1 MPIMSSVRNVPY
13 GADAHTE
20 TIVKIIGSKYVRCIV
35 EKPKIKAK
43 EGTKVETQSALRKLP
58 ACNTR
63 QTHGNPPG
71 LNNPLCQQISYDL
84 DYERRSTDKQE
95 EHKSKQAQIRN
106 SRFLDDKV
114 LKPPNIHCVSV
125 PSGDQSLSYIHALQK
140 PSLRAQS
147 LRQHVGHHQVNTIC
161 QGPTE
166 SPEEEDSLLALVR
179 NEFRLGPVRLAGL
192 ENLQRKLKTLDP
204 ISGFLPQSQLSSL
217 LLKHEVPLQLP
228 TVKLL
233 FERFSESN
241 DSELVNSEK
250 LIQFLRLAAAVEMQ
264 NIKTCDLGLQAKR
277 VTLKD
282 QSKSS
287 LAPEDPLHIL
297 KQILKEYKGELDM
310 EKLSLS
316 FQKED
321 KSFSGLLSLD
331 EVETIC
337 QKHRLTLTP
346 LLLEALLN
354 NHDLC
359 KQGKIQWKK
368 FVELLK
374 KAHSEEIPNLPVP
387 VGEFKEEIGDDVAPH
402 LSSPLQEDTKGHEI
416 LASKTWARNYPATEG
431 KEKPAIQSFFSPTD
445 SSDSEEQDAWIDRFR
460 KLERALYLCDIKNT
474 GMLEKEKAKRLI
486 HNYNLIYDL
495 SLSPLKIDKALR
507 NFRSGENMPLQP
519 VLQYLKEL

>member
-13 GADAHTE
+13 GADARTE
-20 TIVKIIGSKYVRCIV
+20 TIVKIIGSKYVRCTV
-35 EKPKIKAK
+35 EKPKLKAK
-43 EGTKVETQSALRKLP
+43 EDTKVETQSALRKLP
-58 ACNTR
+58 TCNTI
-63 QTHGNPPG
+63 QTHGNPLG

-84 DYERRSTDKQE
+84 DYERRSRDKQK
-95 EHKSKQAQIRN
+95 EHESKQAQTSN
-106 SRFLDDKV
+106 SRFLDGKQ
-114 LKPPNIHCVSV
+114 IICRG
-125 PSGDQSLSYIHALQK
+125 PS
-140 PSLRAQS
+140 
-147 LRQHVGHHQVNTIC
+147 
-161 QGPTE
+161 E

-179 NEFRLGPVRLAGL
+179 NELRLRPVRLAGF
-192 ENLQRKLKTLDP
+192 EKLQRELKTLDP

-228 TVKLL
+228 TVKRL
-233 FERFSESN
+233 FERFSEAN
-241 DSELVNSEK
+241 DSELVNSEN
-250 LIQFLRLAAAVEMQ
+250 LIQFLRLAAALEMQ
-264 NIKTCDLGLQAKR
+264 TIKTCDLGLQAKS

-287 LAPEDPLHIL
+287 LAPEDPLQIL
-297 KQILKEYKGELDM
+297 KQILEEYKGELDM

-321 KSFSGLLSLD
+321 KSFSGLLSLY
-331 EVETIC
+331 EIETVC

-368 FVELLK
+368 FMELLK
-374 KAHSEEIPNLPVP
+374 KAHSDAIPNLPVP
-387 VGEFKEEIGDDVAPH
+387 VGEVKEEIGDDVAAR
-402 LSSPLQEDTKGHEI
+402 LENTKEHEI

-431 KEKPAIQSFFSPTD
+431 KERPAIQSFFSPTD
-445 SSDSEEQDAWIDRFR
+445 SSDSEEQEAWIDRFR

-495 SLSPLKIDKALR
+495 SLSPLKIDQAFR
-507 NFRSGENMPLQP
+507 NFRCGENMPLQP

>member
-13 GADAHTE
+13 GADARTE
-20 TIVKIIGSKYVRCIV
+20 TIVKIIGSKYVRCTV
-35 EKPKIKAK
+35 EKPKLKAK
-43 EGTKVETQSALRKLP
+43 EDTKVETQSALRKLP
-58 ACNTR
+58 TCNTI
-63 QTHGNPPG
+63 QTHGNPLG

-84 DYERRSTDKQE
+84 DYERRSRDKQK
-95 EHKSKQAQIRN
+95 EHESKQAQTSN
-106 SRFLDDKV
+106 SRFLDGKV

-140 PSLRAQS
+140 PSLRARS
-147 LRQHVGHHQVNTIC
+147 LRQHVGHHQIIC
-161 QGPTE
+161 RGPSE

-179 NEFRLGPVRLAGL
+179 NELRLRPVRLAGF
-192 ENLQRKLKTLDP
+192 EKLQRELKTLDP

-228 TVKLL
+228 TVKRL
-233 FERFSESN
+233 FERFSEAN
-241 DSELVNSEK
+241 DSELVNSEN
-250 LIQFLRLAAAVEMQ
+250 LIQFLRLAAALEMQ
-264 NIKTCDLGLQAKR
+264 TIKTCDLGLQAKS

-287 LAPEDPLHIL
+287 LAPEDPLQIL
-297 KQILKEYKGELDM
+297 KQILEEYKGELDM

-321 KSFSGLLSLD
+321 KSFSGLLSLY
-331 EVETIC
+331 EIETVC

-368 FVELLK
+368 FMELLK
-374 KAHSEEIPNLPVP
+374 KAHSDAIPNLPVP
-387 VGEFKEEIGDDVAPH
+387 VGEVKEEIGDDVAAR
-402 LSSPLQEDTKGHEI
+402 LENTKEHEI

-431 KEKPAIQSFFSPTD
+431 KERPAIQSFFSPTD
-445 SSDSEEQDAWIDRFR
+445 SSDSEEQEAWIDRFR

-495 SLSPLKIDKALR
+495 SLSPLKIDQAFR
-507 NFRSGENMPLQP
+507 NFRCGENMPLQP

>member
-1 MPIMSSVRNVPY
+1 MASVRNVPY

-35 EKPKIKAK
+35 EKPEIKAK

-140 PSLRAQS
+140 PSLRA
-147 LRQHVGHHQVNTIC
+147 RG
-161 QGPTE
+161 GKEPGRPTE

-179 NEFRLGPVRLAGL
+179 NELRLGPVRLAGL
-192 ENLQRKLKTLDP
+192 EKLQRKLKTLDP

-217 LLKHEVPLQLP
+217 LLKHEVPLRLP

-241 DSELVNSEK
+241 DSELSFSLFFLFYLSMQVKSPHTHTKPPAAK
-250 LIQFLRLAAAVEMQ
+250 LFL
-264 NIKTCDLGLQAKR
+264 I
-277 VTLKD
+277 
-282 QSKSS
+282 
-287 LAPEDPLHIL
+287 PLN
-297 KQILKEYKGELDM
+297 QGS
-310 EKLSLS
+310 KLSLS

-346 LLLEALLN
+346 LLLESLIN
-354 NHDLC
+354 TV
-359 KQGKIQWKK
+359 Q
-368 FVELLK
+368 
-374 KAHSEEIPNLPVP
+374 
-387 VGEFKEEIGDDVAPH
+387 
-402 LSSPLQEDTKGHEI
+402 SSPLQEDTKGHEI

-495 SLSPLKIDKALR
+495 SLSPLKIDQAFR

>member
-1 MPIMSSVRNVPY
+1 MLIMSSVRNVPY

-35 EKPKIKAK
+35 EKPEIKAK

-140 PSLRAQS
+140 PSLRARS
-147 LRQHVGHHQVNTIC
+147 LRQHVGHHQTVC

-179 NEFRLGPVRLAGL
+179 NELRLGPVRLAGL
-192 ENLQRKLKTLDP
+192 EKLQRKLKTLDP

-217 LLKHEVPLQLP
+217 LLKHEVPLRLP

-287 LAPEDPLHIL
+287 LAPENPLHIL
-297 KQILKEYKGELDM
+297 KQILKEYKG
-310 EKLSLS
+310 
-316 FQKED
+316 
-321 KSFSGLLSLD
+321 
-331 EVETIC
+331 
-337 QKHRLTLTP
+337 
-346 LLLEALLN
+346 N
-354 NHDLC
+354 
-359 KQGKIQWKK
+359 
-368 FVELLK
+368 
-374 KAHSEEIPNLPVP
+374 
-387 VGEFKEEIGDDVAPH
+387 
-402 LSSPLQEDTKGHEI
+402 
-416 LASKTWARNYPATEG
+416 
-431 KEKPAIQSFFSPTD
+431 
-445 SSDSEEQDAWIDRFR
+445 
-460 KLERALYLCDIKNT
+460 
-474 GMLEKEKAKRLI
+474 
-486 HNYNLIYDL
+486 
-495 SLSPLKIDKALR
+495 
-507 NFRSGENMPLQP
+507 
-519 VLQYLKEL
+519 

>member
-1 MPIMSSVRNVPY
+1 MSSVRNVPY

-71 LNNPLCQQISYDL
+71 FNNPLCQQISYDL
-84 DYERRSTDKQE
+84 DYERRSRDKQE
-95 EHKSKQAQIRN
+95 EHESKQRQTSN
-106 SRFLDDKV
+106 SRFLDGKV

-140 PSLRAQS
+140 PSLRARS
-147 LRQHVGHHQVNTIC
+147 LRQHVGHHQVNIIC

-179 NEFRLGPVRLAGL
+179 NELRLGPVRLAEL
-192 ENLQRKLKTLDP
+192 EKLQREFKMLHP
-204 ISGFLPQSQLSSL
+204 ISRFLPQSQLNSL

-233 FERFSESN
+233 FERFSEAN
-241 DSELVNSEK
+241 DSELVCSSECLNWGK
-250 LIQFLRLAAAVEMQ
+250 KSINLFQKKFFFLIQASQVNRRERLM
-264 NIKTCDLGLQAKR
+264 
-277 VTLKD
+277 
-282 QSKSS
+282 SS
-287 LAPEDPLHIL
+287 N
-297 KQILKEYKGELDM
+297 GELDM

-321 KSFSGLLSLD
+321 KSFSGLLSLN
-331 EVETIC
+331 EIETIC

-359 KQGKIQWKK
+359 KQDLGSKLSTERK
-368 FVELLK
+368 ER
-374 KAHSEEIPNLPVP
+374 PV
-387 VGEFKEEIGDDVAPH
+387 
-402 LSSPLQEDTKGHEI
+402 
-416 LASKTWARNYPATEG
+416 
-431 KEKPAIQSFFSPTD
+431 IQSFFISAD
-445 SSDSEEQDAWIDRFR
+445 SSDSEEQEAWIDRFR
-460 KLERALYLCDIKNT
+460 KLEKALYLCDIKNT

-495 SLSPLKIDKALR
+495 SLSPLKIDQAFR

>member
-1 MPIMSSVRNVPY
+1 MSSVGNVPN

-43 EGTKVETQSALRKLP
+43 EGTKVETQSALQKLP

-71 LNNPLCQQISYDL
+71 FNNPLCQQISYDL
-84 DYERRSTDKQE
+84 DYERRSREKQE
-95 EHKSKQAQIRN
+95 EHESKQLQTSN
-106 SRFLDDKV
+106 SRFLDGKV

-140 PSLRAQS
+140 PSLRARC
-147 LRQHVGHHQVNTIC
+147 LRQQVGHYQVNIIC

-166 SPEEEDSLLALVR
+166 SPEEEDSLLALIR
-179 NEFRLGPVRLAGL
+179 NELRLGPVRLAGL
-192 ENLQRKLKTLDP
+192 EKLQRELKTLHP
-204 ISGFLPQSQLSSL
+204 ISRFLPQSQLSSL

-233 FERFSESN
+233 FERFSEAN
-241 DSELVNSEK
+241 DSELVCSSECLNWGNK
-250 LIQFLRLAAAVEMQ
+250 SINLFQIVFFFYLSMQ
-264 NIKTCDLGLQAKR
+264 VN
-277 VTLKD
+277 
-282 QSKSS
+282 S
-287 LAPEDPLHIL
+287 LAPEDPLQIL

-321 KSFSGLLSLD
+321 KSFSGLLSLN
-331 EVETIC
+331 EIETIC

-346 LLLEALLN
+346 LLLESLI
-354 NHDLC
+354 HTV
-359 KQGKIQWKK
+359 QS
-368 FVELLK
+368 F
-374 KAHSEEIPNLPVP
+374 
-387 VGEFKEEIGDDVAPH
+387 
-402 LSSPLQEDTKGHEI
+402 PLQENTKEHEI
-416 LASKTWARNYPATEG
+416 LASKTWVRNYPTTEI
-431 KEKPAIQSFFSPTD
+431 KERPVIQSFFSPTD
-445 SSDSEEQDAWIDRFR
+445 SSDSEEQEAWIDRFR
-460 KLERALYLCDIKNT
+460 KLEKDLYLCDIKNT

-495 SLSPLKIDKALR
+495 SLSPLKIDQAFR

>member
-1 MPIMSSVRNVPY
+1 MPIMSSVGNVPN

-43 EGTKVETQSALRKLP
+43 EGTKVETQSALQKLP

-71 LNNPLCQQISYDL
+71 FNNPLCQQISYDL
-84 DYERRSTDKQE
+84 DYERRSREKQE
-95 EHKSKQAQIRN
+95 EHESKQLQTSN
-106 SRFLDDKV
+106 SRFLDGKV

-140 PSLRAQS
+140 PSLRARC
-147 LRQHVGHHQVNTIC
+147 LRQQVGHYQQIIC

-166 SPEEEDSLLALVR
+166 SPEEEDSLLALIR
-179 NEFRLGPVRLAGL
+179 NELRLGPVRLAGL
-192 ENLQRKLKTLDP
+192 EKLQRELKTLHP
-204 ISGFLPQSQLSSL
+204 ISRFLPQSQLSSL

-233 FERFSESN
+233 FERFSEAN
-241 DSELVNSEK
+241 DSELVNSEE

-264 NIKTCDLGLQAKR
+264 NIKTRDLNLQAKSVR
-277 VTLKD
+277 LKD

-287 LAPEDPLHIL
+287 LAPEDPLQIL

-321 KSFSGLLSLD
+321 KSFSGLLSLN
-331 EVETIC
+331 EIETIC

-374 KAHSEEIPNLPVP
+374 KAHSDAIPNLPVP
-387 VGEFKEEIGDDVAPH
+387 VGEFKEEIRDDVAAR
-402 LSSPLQEDTKGHEI
+402 LENTKEHEI
-416 LASKTWARNYPATEG
+416 LASKTWVRNYPTTEI
-431 KEKPAIQSFFSPTD
+431 KERPVIQSFFSPTD
-445 SSDSEEQDAWIDRFR
+445 SSDSEEQEAWIDRFR
-460 KLERALYLCDIKNT
+460 KLEKDLYLCDIKNT

-495 SLSPLKIDKALR
+495 SLSPLKIDQAFR

>member
-13 GADAHTE
+13 GADARTE
-20 TIVKIIGSKYVRCIV
+20 TIVKIIGSKYVRCTV
-35 EKPKIKAK
+35 EKPKLKAK
-43 EGTKVETQSALRKLP
+43 EDTKVETQSALRKLP
-58 ACNTR
+58 TCNTI
-63 QTHGNPPG
+63 QTHGNPLG

-84 DYERRSTDKQE
+84 DYERRSRDKQK
-95 EHKSKQAQIRN
+95 EHESKQAQTSN
-106 SRFLDDKV
+106 SRFLDGKV

-140 PSLRAQS
+140 PSLRARS
-147 LRQHVGHHQVNTIC
+147 LRQHVGHHQIIC
-161 QGPTE
+161 RGPSE

-179 NEFRLGPVRLAGL
+179 NELRLRPVRLAGF
-192 ENLQRKLKTLDP
+192 EKLQRELKTLDP

-228 TVKLL
+228 TVKRL
-233 FERFSESN
+233 FERFSEAN
-241 DSELVNSEK
+241 DSELVNSEN
-250 LIQFLRLAAAVEMQ
+250 LIQFLRLAAALEMQ
-264 NIKTCDLGLQAKR
+264 TIKTCDLGLQAKS

-287 LAPEDPLHIL
+287 LAPEDPLQIL
-297 KQILKEYKGELDM
+297 KQILEEYKGELDM

-321 KSFSGLLSLD
+321 KSFSGLLSLY
-331 EVETIC
+331 EIETVC

-374 KAHSEEIPNLPVP
+374 KAHSDVIPNLPVP
-387 VGEFKEEIGDDVAPH
+387 VGEVKEEIGDDVAAR
-402 LSSPLQEDTKGHEI
+402 LENTKEHEI
-416 LASKTWARNYPATEG
+416 LASKTWARNYPASEG
-431 KEKPAIQSFFSPTD
+431 KERPAIQSFFSPTD
-445 SSDSEEQDAWIDRFR
+445 SSDSEEQEAWIDRFR

-495 SLSPLKIDKALR
+495 SLSPLKIDQAFR
-507 NFRSGENMPLQP
+507 NFRCGENMPLQP

>member
-1 MPIMSSVRNVPY
+1 MPIMSSVRNVHY

-20 TIVKIIGSKYVRCIV
+20 TIVKIIGSKYVRCMV

-58 ACNTR
+58 SCNTR

-95 EHKSKQAQIRN
+95 EHESKQAQTSN
-106 SRFLDDKV
+106 SRFLDGKV

-140 PSLRAQS
+140 PSLRAWS
-147 LRQHVGHHQVNTIC
+147 LRQHVGHHQHTIC
-161 QGPTE
+161 QGPME

-179 NEFRLGPVRLAGL
+179 NELSLGPVRLAGL
-192 ENLQRKLKTLDP
+192 EKLQRELKSLDP
-204 ISGFLPQSQLSSL
+204 ISGFLPQSQLSSF

-250 LIQFLRLAAAVEMQ
+250 LIQFLRLAAAFEMQ
-264 NIKTCDLGLQAKR
+264 NIKTCDLGFQAKS

-282 QSKSS
+282 HSKSA
-287 LAPEDPLHIL
+287 LAPKDPLQIL

-310 EKLSLS
+310 EKLILS

-321 KSFSGLLSLD
+321 NSFSGLLSLY
-331 EVETIC
+331 EIETIC
-337 QKHRLTLTP
+337 QKHRLTLIS

-374 KAHSEEIPNLPVP
+374 KDHSDAIRNLPVP
-387 VGEFKEEIGDDVAPH
+387 LGKFKEEISDDVAAR
-402 LSSPLQEDTKGHEI
+402 LAFPLQENTKEHEI
-416 LASKTWARNYPATEG
+416 LAYKTWSRNYPATEG
-431 KEKPAIQSFFSPTD
+431 KERPVIQSFFSPTD
-445 SSDSEEQDAWIDRFR
+445 SSDSEEQEAWIDRFR

-495 SLSPLKIDKALR
+495 SRSPLKIDQAFR

>member
-71 LNNPLCQQISYDL
+71 FNNPLCQQISYDL
-84 DYERRSTDKQE
+84 DYERRSRDKQE
-95 EHKSKQAQIRN
+95 EHESKQLQTSN
-106 SRFLDDKV
+106 SRFLDGKV

-140 PSLRAQS
+140 PSLRARS
-147 LRQHVGHHQVNTIC
+147 LRQHVGHHQQIIC

-179 NEFRLGPVRLAGL
+179 NELRLGPVRLAEL
-192 ENLQRKLKTLDP
+192 EKLQRELKTLHP
-204 ISGFLPQSQLSSL
+204 ISRFLPQSQLSSL

-233 FERFSESN
+233 FERFSEAN
-241 DSELVNSEK
+241 DSELVNSEE
-250 LIQFLRLAAAVEMQ
+250 LIQFLRLAAAAEMQ
-264 NIKTCDLGLQAKR
+264 NIKTPDLSLQAKS

-287 LAPEDPLHIL
+287 LAPEDPLQIL

-321 KSFSGLLSLD
+321 KSFSGLLSLN
-331 EVETIC
+331 EIETIC

-359 KQGKIQWKK
+359 KQGKIQWKT
-368 FVELLK
+368 FMELLK
-374 KAHSEEIPNLPVP
+374 EAHSDAIPNLPVP
-387 VGEFKEEIGDDVAPH
+387 VA
-402 LSSPLQEDTKGHEI
+402 
-416 LASKTWARNYPATEG
+416 
-431 KEKPAIQSFFSPTD
+431 D
-445 SSDSEEQDAWIDRFR
+445 SSDSEEQEAWIDRFR
-460 KLERALYLCDIKNT
+460 KLEKALYLCDIKNT

-495 SLSPLKIDKALR
+495 SLSPLKIDQAFR

>member
-20 TIVKIIGSKYVRCIV
+20 TIVKIIGSKYVRCTV
-35 EKPKIKAK
+35 EKPKLKAK

-58 ACNTR
+58 TCNTR
-63 QTHGNPPG
+63 QTHGNPLG

-84 DYERRSTDKQE
+84 DYERRSRDKQE
-95 EHKSKQAQIRN
+95 EHKSKQAQTSN
-106 SRFLDDKV
+106 SRFLDGKV

-140 PSLRAQS
+140 PSLRARP
-147 LRQHVGHHQVNTIC
+147 LRQHVGHHQQIIC
-161 QGPTE
+161 RGPSE

-179 NEFRLGPVRLAGL
+179 NELRLGPLRLAGF
-192 ENLQRKLKTLDP
+192 EKLQRELKTLKP

-228 TVKLL
+228 TVKRL
-233 FERFSESN
+233 FERFSEAN

-264 NIKTCDLGLQAKR
+264 NIKTCDLGLQAKS

-287 LAPEDPLHIL
+287 LAPEDPLQIL
-297 KQILKEYKGELDM
+297 KQILEEYKGELDM

-321 KSFSGLLSLD
+321 KSFSGLLSLY
-331 EVETIC
+331 EIETVC

-374 KAHSEEIPNLPVP
+374 KAHSDAIPNLPVP
-387 VGEFKEEIGDDVAPH
+387 VGEFKEEIGDDVAAR
-402 LSSPLQEDTKGHEI
+402 LENTKEHEI

-431 KEKPAIQSFFSPTD
+431 KERPAIQSFFSPTD
-445 SSDSEEQDAWIDRFR
+445 SSDSEEQEAWIDRFR

-495 SLSPLKIDKALR
+495 SLSPLKIDQAFR
-507 NFRSGENMPLQP
+507 NFRCGENMPLQP

>member
-1 MPIMSSVRNVPY
+1 MPIMSSVRNVPC
-13 GADAHTE
+13 GADTHTE

-58 ACNTR
+58 GCNTR

-95 EHKSKQAQIRN
+95 EHESKQAQTSN
-106 SRFLDDKV
+106 SRFLDGK
-114 LKPPNIHCVSV
+114 H
-125 PSGDQSLSYIHALQK
+125 
-140 PSLRAQS
+140 
-147 LRQHVGHHQVNTIC
+147 TIC
-161 QGPTE
+161 KGPME

-179 NEFRLGPVRLAGL
+179 NELSLGPVRLAGL
-192 ENLQRKLKTLDP
+192 EKLQRELKTLDP

-264 NIKTCDLGLQAKR
+264 NIKTCDLGLQAKS

-282 QSKSS
+282 QSKSA
-287 LAPEDPLHIL
+287 LAPKDPLQIL

-310 EKLSLS
+310 EKLTLS

-321 KSFSGLLSLD
+321 KSFSGLLSLY
-331 EVETIC
+331 EIETIC

-374 KAHSEEIPNLPVP
+374 KAHSDAIPNLPVP
-387 VGEFKEEIGDDVAPH
+387 LGELKEEISDDVAAR
-402 LSSPLQEDTKGHEI
+402 LENTKEHEI
-416 LASKTWARNYPATEG
+416 LAYKTWARNYPATEG
-431 KEKPAIQSFFSPTD
+431 KERPVIQSFFSLTD
-445 SSDSEEQDAWIDRFR
+445 GSDSEEQEAWIDRFR

-495 SLSPLKIDKALR
+495 SLSPLKIDQAFR

>member
-1 MPIMSSVRNVPY
+1 MSSVRNVPY
-13 GADAHTE
+13 GTDAHTE
-20 TIVKIIGSKYVRCIV
+20 TVVKIIGSKYVRCLV

-43 EGTKVETQSALRKLP
+43 EGMQVETQCALRKLLP
-58 ACNTR
+58 CNTS

-71 LNNPLCQQISYDL
+71 LSNPFCQQISYDL
-84 DYERRSTDKQE
+84 DYERQTEDTQE
-95 EHKSKQAQIRN
+95 EHKPKQAQTGN
-106 SRFLDDKV
+106 SRFLDGKV

-125 PSGDQSLSYIHALQK
+125 PSGDQSLSYIHVLQK
-140 PSLRAQS
+140 PSLRARS
-147 LRQHVGHHQVNTIC
+147 LRQHVGPHQTIC
-161 QGPTE
+161 QRGPTV
-166 SPEEEDSLLALVR
+166 SPEKEDSLLTLVR
-179 NEFRLGPVRLAGL
+179 NGLRLGPFRLAVL
-192 ENLQRKLKTLDP
+192 EQLQTELKTLDP
-204 ISGFLPQSQLSSL
+204 VSGFLPQSQLSAL

-233 FERFSESN
+233 FERFSESK

-250 LIQFLRLAAAVEMQ
+250 LIQFLRLAAAIEMQ
-264 NIKTCDLGLQAKR
+264 NIKTCDPDLQTKNL
-277 VTLKD
+277 TLKD

-287 LAPEDPLHIL
+287 LAPQDPLQIL
-297 KQILKEYKGELDM
+297 KQIVKEYKGELDM

-321 KSFSGLLSLD
+321 KFFSGLLSLS
-331 EVETIC
+331 EIETIC

-354 NHDLC
+354 NRDLG
-359 KQGKIQWKK
+359 KRGKIQWKK
-368 FVELLK
+368 FVELLRN
-374 KAHSEEIPNLPVP
+374 AHSDMIPNLPVP
-387 VGEFKEEIGDDVAPH
+387 VGEIQAEIGDDVAAH
-402 LSSPLQEDTKGHEI
+402 LENTREHEI
-416 LASKTWARNYPATEG
+416 LASKSWAQNYHATEG
-431 KEKPAIQSFFSPTD
+431 KDRPTMQSFFGQMD
-445 SSDSEEQDAWIDRFR
+445 SSDFEEREAWIDRFR

-495 SLSPLKIDKALR
+495 SLSPLKIDQAFR